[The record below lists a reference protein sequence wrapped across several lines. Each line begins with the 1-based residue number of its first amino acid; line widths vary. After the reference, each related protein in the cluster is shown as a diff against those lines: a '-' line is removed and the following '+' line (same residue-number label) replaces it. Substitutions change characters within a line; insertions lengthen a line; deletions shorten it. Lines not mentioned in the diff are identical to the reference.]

1 MNCPVCG
8 TDLNGNQFCPNC
20 GANMSAF
27 EGVSQDKVIVNQTP
41 AQQMA
46 AGDDSVT
53 QLIPENYMNS
63 TGDDTVTQLIPE
75 NYMSAQG
82 DDTATVM
89 LDPNQVQQ
97 YTPNQQPTFAQTPSM
112 NQATPAY
119 GYQPIQPQ
127 FNQANY
133 QSGSGQSQS
142 FGVVKA
148 VPVASKI
155 VSLSSLIIIVAL
167 LVSCIVLIT
176 KPLFYIT
183 QSYAGGVFS
192 KEEIEE
198 AVISQDEDDYEEA
211 NQAAQIFVAI
221 IIVLVIIAAL
231 NAWSCYL
238 RISKGCV
245 KSPVNKAVGNFVF
258 CFFGVAVF
266 IIFKSMIDEV
276 VKDGIYYGS
285 YTPDEAAMF
294 NVYSLV
300 FVLGLISC
308 LVNIVNIITSAT
320 AKNAVR

>member
-8 TDLNGNQFCPNC
+8 TDVSGNQFCPNC

-53 QLIPENYMNS
+53 QLIPENYMNT

-97 YTPNQQPTFAQTPSM
+97 YMPNQQPAFAQAQNM

-119 GYQPIQPQ
+119 GYQPMQPQ
-127 FNQANY
+127 FNQPTY
-133 QSGSGQSQS
+133 QSGNGQASSFSG
-142 FGVVKA
+142 VKT
-148 VPVASKI
+148 VPTVSK
-155 VSLSSLIIIVAL
+155 VFSLASLIVVVAL
-167 LVSCIVLIT
+167 LISCIVLIT

-183 QSYAGGVFS
+183 QSYTGGVFS

-211 NQAAQIFVAI
+211 
-221 IIVLVIIAAL
+221 LPL
-231 NAWSCYL
+231 LW
-238 RISKGCV
+238 G
-245 KSPVNKAVGNFVF
+245 
-258 CFFGVAVF
+258 
-266 IIFKSMIDEV
+266 
-276 VKDGIYYGS
+276 
-285 YTPDEAAMF
+285 
-294 NVYSLV
+294 
-300 FVLGLISC
+300 
-308 LVNIVNIITSAT
+308 
-320 AKNAVR
+320 